1 MMKPFPPRFPNIVK
15 APDATS
21 GSVCGLATC
30 GAARRVSSALILIV
44 VLGQAACT
52 LLPESTSSMNRGA
65 DADHKASAE
74 RISALGRVEPK
85 GGVISIAGVPGARI
99 GKISVHEGQ
108 VVGVNSELFVLDNYE
123 ELDANFKMIEAQ
135 RDEAKTSRDLVEKNE
150 PLLSD
155 ELGVEE
161 DQIKQ
166 LDPFDRRAQRRKVD
180 ALRDARD
187 YARIDYDRLF
197 KLEQAGSSLVSQQQI
212 DGQKLKVSSLE
223 AELDAAE
230 ASLQKFEQSRKIAE
244 RKIEIQRRRVAI
256 AAEKGKLGARIKS
269 LDASHKA
276 ALIQRDRAVI
286 RALAA
291 GRILRILSRPG
302 ETIGAQPVLQMGD
315 TNEMEVVAEIPEL
328 QARDLSRA
336 KQVTITAFR
345 RAASTLGE
353 TWKGTIDLER
363 SELMVGRN
371 SIFSLDPTVEADRR
385 VIQVRIRLD
394 DQGSSKDLANFS
406 NLQVDVEISLGPP
419 RRVEPVGSAPADAST
434 VNPPQPPS

>member
-44 VLGQAACT
+44 VLGQAACSP
-52 LLPESTSSMNRGA
+52 LPTESTSSVDRGA
-65 DADHKASAE
+65 DAHPKASAE

-108 VVGVNSELFVLDNYE
+108 EVGVNAELFVLENYE
-123 ELDANFKMIEAQ
+123 ELDANCKMIEAQ
-135 RDEAKTSRDLVEKNE
+135 RDEAKTSLDLEAKNE
-150 PLLSD
+150 ALLRE
-155 ELGVEE
+155 ELDVEE
-161 DQIKQ
+161 AQIKQ
-166 LDPFDRRAQRRKVD
+166 LDPFDRRVQRRKVD
-180 ALRDARD
+180 ALRDAGD
-187 YARIDYDRLF
+187 NARIEYDRLI

-212 DGQKLKVSSLE
+212 DGQKLKVSSVE

-256 AAEKGKLGARIKS
+256 GAEKGNLGARIRS

-291 GRILRILSRPG
+291 GRILRVLSRPG

-336 KQVTITAFR
+336 ESVTITALGK
-345 RAASTLGE
+345 TL
-353 TWKGTIDLER
+353 KNGTIDLGRIER
-363 SELMVGRN
+363 MVGRN
-371 SIFSLDPTVEADRR
+371 SIFSLDPTVDADRR
-385 VIQVRIRLD
+385 VIQVRIQLD
-394 DQGSSKDLANFS
+394 PKKRSSQFLADFS

-419 RRVEPVGSAPADAST
+419 RRAEPAESMPADAST
-434 VNPPQPPS
+434 VNPPRPAS

>member
-1 MMKPFPPRFPNIVK
+1 MI
-15 APDATS
+15 S
-21 GSVCGLATC
+21 GSAQGIV
-30 GAARRVSSALILIV
+30 RWLILAA
-44 VLGQAACT
+44 VLSQAACSWQ
-52 LLPESTSSMNRGA
+52 PESMISANRGTDVDLKVTA
-65 DADHKASAE
+65 D

-108 VVGVNSELFVLDNYE
+108 VVDVNDELFVLENYK
-123 ELDANFKMIEAQ
+123 ELDANCKMIEAQ
-135 RDEAKTSRDLVEKNE
+135 RDEAKTSLDLARENE
-150 PLLSD
+150 PLLTE
-155 ELGVEE
+155 ELDVEE
-161 DQIKQ
+161 AQIKQ

-180 ALRDARD
+180 ALRDAGD
-187 YARIDYDRLF
+187 NARIDYDRLIRL
-197 KLEQAGSSLVSQQQI
+197 KEAGSSLVSQQQI
-212 DGQKLKVSSLE
+212 DAQKLKVSSLQ

-244 RKIEIQRRRVAI
+244 WKIKIQRRRVDI
-256 AAEKGKLGARIKS
+256 AAEKRKLCARIKS

-276 ALIQRDRAVI
+276 ARIQRDRAVI
-286 RALAA
+286 HALAK

-336 KQVTITAFR
+336 ERVTITAPGIT
-345 RAASTLGE
+345 APDETLN
-353 TWKGTIDLER
+353 GTIDLER
-363 SELMVGRN
+363 SERMVGRN
-371 SIFSLDPTVEADRR
+371 SIFSLDPTVDADRR

-394 DQGSSKDLANFS
+394 PKSSQVLANFS

-419 RRVEPVGSAPADAST
+419 RRAEPAESMPADAST

>member
-21 GSVCGLATC
+21 GSVWGLATC

-44 VLGQAACT
+44 VLGQAACSPPQT
-52 LLPESTSSMNRGA
+52 ESTSSVDRGA
-65 DADHKASAE
+65 DAHPKASAD

-99 GKISVHEGQ
+99 GKIFVHEGQ
-108 VVGVNSELFVLDNYE
+108 WVGVDAKLFVLENYD
-123 ELDANFKMIEAQ
+123 ELDANCKVIEAQ
-135 RDEAKTSRDLVEKNE
+135 RNEATTSLGLVEKNE

-161 DQIKQ
+161 DQIKE

-230 ASLQKFEQSRKIAE
+230 ASLQKFEESRKIAE

-256 AAEKGKLGARIKS
+256 AAEKWKLVARIKS

-276 ALIQRDRAVI
+276 ALLQRDRAVI
-286 RALAA
+286 HALAA

-336 KQVTITAFR
+336 ELVTITA
-345 RAASTLGE
+345 LGE
-353 TWKGTIDLER
+353 TLHGTIDLER
-363 SELMVGRN
+363 SERMVGRN
-371 SIFSLDPTVEADRR
+371 SIFSLDPTVDADRR

-394 DQGSSKDLANFS
+394 QRSSQVLADFS
-406 NLQVDVEISLGPP
+406 NLQVDVAIPLSPS
-419 RRVEPVGSAPADAST
+419 RRAEPAESMPADAST
-434 VNPPQPPS
+434 VNPPRPAS